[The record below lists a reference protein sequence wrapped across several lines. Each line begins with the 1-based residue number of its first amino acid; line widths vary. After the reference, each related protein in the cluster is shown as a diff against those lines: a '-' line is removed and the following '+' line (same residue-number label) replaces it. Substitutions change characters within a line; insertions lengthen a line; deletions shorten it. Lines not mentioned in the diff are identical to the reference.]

1 VRALSNIPAVA
12 LITADLPARYHQGDR
27 MKSIGPASFCGL
39 AAVSGESR
47 IEQER
52 NPLGE
57 LCWEQ
62 FAIARR
68 IEPFRLNDIVA

>member
-1 VRALSNIPAVA
+1 
-12 LITADLPARYHQGDR
+12 